1 MELQDIAQIGGMI
14 TTLIGAVWFLSTRI
28 QRVAGLMETLTAKFE
43 ARLEAQSAIM
53 SQHQS
58 LHEGARQSRAEIW
71 QEINGTKERVVRLE
85 TQVDSITTQQQ
96 NQSQ

>member
-28 QRVAGLMETLTAKFE
+28 QKVAGLMETLTAKFE
-43 ARLEAQSAIM
+43 ARLEAQATM
-53 SQHQS
+53 MNQHAS

-71 QEINGTKERVVRLE
+71 QEINSSKERVVRLE
-85 TQVDSITTQQQ
+85 TQVSALEQNQQQ
-96 NQSQ
+96 TG